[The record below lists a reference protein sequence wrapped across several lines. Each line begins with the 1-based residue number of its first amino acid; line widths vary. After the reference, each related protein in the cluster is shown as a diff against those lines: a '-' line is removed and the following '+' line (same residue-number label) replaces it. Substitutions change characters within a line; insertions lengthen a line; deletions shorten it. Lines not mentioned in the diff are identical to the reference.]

1 MQVTVVMSGYLV
13 ANLDLSYSII
23 GVAPSSKLLAF
34 KVFGNSGYSD
44 EETVIE
50 GFLKAYES
58 GVSGKDIFLSPWF
71 TFITLSLET
80 KNRSF

>member
-1 MQVTVVMSGYLV
+1 MSVLQVTVVISRYLV
-13 ANLDLSYSII
+13 ANLNLSHSII

-58 GVSGKDIFLSPWF
+58 GVSDQATFLPP
-71 TFITLSLET
+71 
-80 KNRSF
+80 